1 MATIYLNDDI
11 GKDMFGNGISADDV
25 IAQIACVPEGEAL
38 SMVINSLGGSV
49 TEGLAVYHA
58 LKECGH
64 DVTTKVQGIAA
75 SIASVIFMAGTKR
88 EIGLGSFLLVHD
100 CWTATQGNAEELMK
114 TAGDLDTVSSG
125 LADIYSQ
132 TSGLSKKKVEALMDA
147 RTLLDASTSV
157 KLGFATSV
165 VNGQPITVSA
175 KAHNRIMAMLSPKDF
190 EQLKE
195 LKIMD
200 VENQK
205 PAPLVAEIVEVVN
218 SVDTEPEG
226 TPQQAPVE
234 PVSSEHA
241 LADAVNLEAEAPV
254 AANAAIDV
262 ARVEASSTLD
272 IQAKA
277 EFPAALP
284 IAKTDASPVQDAA
297 SLEIARIKAIRDLAF
312 DGYDWF
318 EFVEAKA
325 SVQDAIAVMYEALKE
340 KHKAVVS
347 ELDELKAKGAMK
359 AENNATLDAIRAAG
373 AAVPVADV
381 SAEEDLLG
389 TLHQLKGAER
399 HAFFQKHEAKI
410 KQRMRRGTRA

>member
-195 LKIMD
+195 LQIMD
-200 VENQK
+200 VENQEQTAPVAQSADTLTAK
-205 PAPLVAEIVEVVN
+205 PEETPMQVPVESVSPESASLVADVAN
-218 SVDTEPEG
+218 
-226 TPQQAPVE
+226 
-234 PVSSEHA
+234 
-241 LADAVNLEAEAPV
+241 LATEAPV
-254 AANAAIDV
+254 AANAALDV

-277 EFPAALP
+277 EFHAALP
-284 IAKTDASPVQDAA
+284 IAKADTPPVQDAA

-318 EFVEAKA
+318 EFVEAKT
-325 SVQDAIAVMYEALKE
+325 SVQDAIAVMYAALKE
-340 KHKAVVS
+340 KHNAFVT
-347 ELDELKAKGAMK
+347 ELVELKAKGAVRV
-359 AENNATLDAIRAAG
+359 ENAATLDAIRTAG
-373 AAVPVADV
+373 AAVPVADI

>member
-38 SMVINSLGGSV
+38 NMVINSLGGSV
-49 TEGLAVYHA
+49 TERLAVYHA

-75 SIASVIFMAGTKR
+75 SIASVIFMAGAQR

-165 VNGQPITVSA
+165 VNGQPVTVSA

-195 LKIMD
+195 LQIMD
-200 VENQK
+200 VENQE
-205 PAPLVAEIVEVVN
+205 PTAPVAEVADVV
-218 SVDTEPEG
+218 G
-226 TPQQAPVE
+226 TNPAESPQTVPVE
-234 PVSSEHA
+234 PVLSEPA
-241 LADAVNLEAEAPV
+241 PLAAQSVNLPTEGLTVPNVSQTVDSAACDAIGKAAIPDIVAAVKPTTDPIVDAVA
-254 AANAAIDV
+254 
-262 ARVEASSTLD
+262 
-272 IQAKA
+272 Q
-277 EFPAALP
+277 
-284 IAKTDASPVQDAA
+284 
-297 SLEIARIKAIRDLAF
+297 EIARAKTIRELAF

-318 EFVEAKA
+318 VFVESKA
-325 SVQDAIAVMYEALKE
+325 SVQDATLTMYSALKE
-340 KHKAVVS
+340 KHQTLQS
-347 ELDELKAKGAMK
+347 ELADLKAREIVK
-359 AENNATLDAIRAAG
+359 AETRSALEAIRNAG
-373 AAVPVADV
+373 ASVPIAEVTAD
-381 SAEEDLLG
+381 EDLFT

-399 HAFFQKHEAKI
+399 HAFFTKHEAKI
-410 KQRMRRGTRA
+410 KQRMRSGLSS

>member
-175 KAHNRIMAMLSPKDF
+175 KAHNRIMGMLSPKDF

-195 LKIMD
+195 LQIMD
-200 VENQK
+200 VENQEQTAPVAQSADTLTAK
-205 PAPLVAEIVEVVN
+205 PEE
-218 SVDTEPEG
+218 
-226 TPQQAPVE
+226 TPMQAPVE
-234 PVSSEHA
+234 SVSPESA
-241 LADAVNLEAEAPV
+241 SLVADVANLATEAPV
-254 AANAAIDV
+254 AANAALDV

-277 EFPAALP
+277 EFHAALP
-284 IAKTDASPVQDAA
+284 IAKADTPPVQDAA

>member
-195 LKIMD
+195 LQIMD
-200 VENQK
+200 VENK
-205 PAPLVAEIVEVVN
+205 EEIAPVAQSADVLTAKLEEI
-218 SVDTEPEG
+218 P
-226 TPQQAPVE
+226 PQAPVE
-234 PVSSEHA
+234 SVSSEQA
-241 LADAVNLEAEAPV
+241 LVADVANLATEAPV
-254 AANAAIDV
+254 AADSVLDV
-262 ARVEASSTLD
+262 ACVEASSSLD

-277 EFPAALP
+277 EIPAALP
-284 IAKTDASPVQDAA
+284 IAKTDASLVQDAA

-318 EFVEAKA
+318 EFVEAKT
-325 SVQDAIAVMYEALKE
+325 SVQDAIAVMYAALKE
-340 KHKAVVS
+340 KHNAFVT
-347 ELDELKAKGAMK
+347 ELVELKAKGAVRV
-359 AENNATLDAIRAAG
+359 ENAATLDAIRTAG
-373 AAVPVADV
+373 AAVPVADI

-410 KQRMRRGTRA
+410 KQRMRLGKRV

>member
-175 KAHNRIMAMLSPKDF
+175 KAHNRIMGMLSPKDF

-195 LKIMD
+195 LQIMD
-200 VENQK
+200 VENQEQTAPVAQSADTLTAK
-205 PAPLVAEIVEVVN
+205 PEETPMQVPVESVSPESASLVADVAN
-218 SVDTEPEG
+218 
-226 TPQQAPVE
+226 
-234 PVSSEHA
+234 
-241 LADAVNLEAEAPV
+241 LATEAPV
-254 AANAAIDV
+254 AANAALDV

-277 EFPAALP
+277 EFHAALP
-284 IAKTDASPVQDAA
+284 IAKADTPPVQDAA